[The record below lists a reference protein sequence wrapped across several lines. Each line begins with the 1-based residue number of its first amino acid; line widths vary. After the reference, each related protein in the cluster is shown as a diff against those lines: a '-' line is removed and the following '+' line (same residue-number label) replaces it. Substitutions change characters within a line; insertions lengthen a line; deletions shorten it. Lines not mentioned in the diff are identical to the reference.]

1 MEKEHIERI
10 NELARKKK
18 TVGLTEAE
26 LEEHA
31 RLRKQYIAE
40 WRANMESVLQ
50 SVIIQHEDGTKTP
63 LQKKRPN

>member
-26 LEEHA
+26 LEEQA

-40 WRANMESVLQ
+40 WRASMESVLQ
-50 SVIIQHEDGTKTP
+50 SVIIQNEIGTQTP